1 MHVASDFYEAYLQS
15 AQPQEYVIDSKLYN
29 NSYQCFY
36 MFLAVT
42 TCFSHSFQ
50 ILIDCSLKKAKN
62 AGFTEFLVLAQLFL
76 PLFSKFENTVY

>member
-42 TCFSHSFQ
+42 PCFSHPFQ

-62 AGFTEFLVLAQLFL
+62 AGFTDVFSTGTAFSPTLF
-76 PLFSKFENTVY
+76 KV